1 MTDGADVV
9 DPADRRVHDIL
20 VRIIET
26 TTDDAQRETARELLL
41 TLPPMRELPQDT
53 LRAMYE
59 VLAFVEIRK
68 SFRRSLRRV

>member
-9 DPADRRVHDIL
+9 DPADRRVHHIL

-26 TTDDAQRETARELLL
+26 TTDDAHREPARELLL
-41 TLPPMRELPQDT
+41 TLPPMREWPEDT
-53 LRAMYE
+53 LRSMYE

>member
-41 TLPPMRELPQDT
+41 TLPPMREWPEDT

>member
-1 MTDGADVV
+1 MADGADVV

-41 TLPPMRELPQDT
+41 TLPPMREWPEDT

-68 SFRRSLRRV
+68 GF

>member
-1 MTDGADVV
+1 MADGEDVV

-26 TTDDAQRETARELLL
+26 TTDDAQRDTARELLL
-41 TLPPMRELPQDT
+41 TLPPMREWPEDT

-68 SFRRSLRRV
+68 SF

>member
-1 MTDGADVV
+1 MADGEDVV

-26 TTDDAQRETARELLL
+26 TTDDAERETARELLL
-41 TLPPMRELPQDT
+41 TLPPMREWPEDT

-68 SFRRSLRRV
+68 GF

>member
-1 MTDGADVV
+1 MADGADVV
-9 DPADRRVHDIL
+9 DPEDRRVHDIL

-41 TLPPMRELPQDT
+41 TLPPMREWPEDT

>member
-1 MTDGADVV
+1 MTSSC
-9 DPADRRVHDIL
+9 
-20 VRIIET
+20 ET

-41 TLPPMRELPQDT
+41 TLPPMREWPEDT

-68 SFRRSLRRV
+68 SF